1 MLAIYVAYAIA
12 TIAFGIAVIPFVT
25 VAIAFAILAI
35 AYVIASYIV
44 GMRLLCRNNFG
55 NNRL

>member
-1 MLAIYVAYAIA
+1 MLLPPYYAQNYAGIIGSSLQPTA
-12 TIAFGIAVIPFVT
+12 NPNRAFP
-25 VAIAFAILAI
+25 
-35 AYVIASYIV
+35 V